1 LHLMAAPV
9 DIGLAKEEAQEKQD
23 NEVQFYDGIMK
34 SLSEEDRARAEADPL
49 DALII
54 VRGYANEKERME
66 ATIVAMRKICE
77 WRASVGYYEFFNTR
91 LPGADDFYKWWP
103 EQIHG
108 SDKYG
113 HFLQCLRAADV
124 DADSLE
130 KMDPVMVEKLQGQ
143 KMRAYTEHKKRMI
156 AETGVQRYKHS
167 LVVDLQ
173 SAPLSLTRSAKRAL
187 LKRIFDVGTH
197 YYPETM
203 WKIYLVNTPMLF
215 RAVWTIVK
223 PWLHPATAA
232 KVNLL
237 GGYSAAMAQMEADG
251 IKKDQIPHWMGGGSQ
266 GMVTKD
272 FVDKLLVENG
282 I

>member
-1 LHLMAAPV
+1 MVIKNANTGGIAALMMSRKHSARHPYNKSNTRSKQLRTTSRISTHIFVSWRRFDFSLRTLHLGLMAAPV
-9 DIGLAKEEAQEKQD
+9 DISLAKEEAQEKQD

-54 VRGYANEKERME
+54 VRGYASEKERME

-77 WRASVGYYEFFNTR
+77 WRASVGYYEFFDTR

-130 KMDPVMVEKLQGQ
+130 KVCRNCACRNCAADQMCKL
-143 KMRAYTEHKKRMI
+143 
-156 AETGVQRYKHS
+156 TG
-167 LVVDLQ
+167 
-173 SAPLSLTRSAKRAL
+173 AKRPHEHVMC
-187 LKRIFDVGTH
+187 RWIRRW
-197 YYPETM
+197 
-203 WKIYLVNTPMLF
+203 WKNCKARNCVRTQST
-215 RAVWTIVK
+215 RGA
-223 PWLHPATAA
+223 
-232 KVNLL
+232 
-237 GGYSAAMAQMEADG
+237 
-251 IKKDQIPHWMGGGSQ
+251 
-266 GMVTKD
+266 
-272 FVDKLLVENG
+272 
-282 I
+282 